1 MTFVAAPQWAVHSY
15 TTRGRIYK
23 HTHKHIHTF
32 IHIKVHVYLLT
43 TPNKK

>member
-23 HTHKHIHTF
+23 HTQTHTHIRTHQSTR
-32 IHIKVHVYLLT
+32 ILIDN
-43 TPNKK
+43 P

>member
-23 HTHKHIHTF
+23 HTHTNTYTHSYTSKYT
-32 IHIKVHVYLLT
+32 YT
-43 TPNKK
+43 Y